1 MYFVVVAC
9 CSCVDAWPRP
19 VITNLDIMRMVYASD
34 ILGVEPKESIFN
46 MAKKTFVVR
55 THM

>member
-1 MYFVVVAC
+1 MYFVVVVC
-9 CSCVDAWPRP
+9 CSCVDAWSRP

-46 MAKKTFVVR
+46 MVKKTFVVR